1 MSKNVGIIIGSL
13 REGSYTRQI
22 ADNIIPMLPEGYT
35 AKEIAVGDL
44 DLYNEDLETDTP
56 PESWT
61 KFRNEMKDI
70 DAVLFFTPE
79 YNRTVPAT
87 IVNAIDVG
95 SRPYGSSI
103 WDGKPAAIVSASP
116 GAVSG
121 FGANHHLRQS
131 LVFVNMPTLAQ
142 PEVYLASVHEML
154 DDQGKIHNEST
165 LQFLQTFVTAFVDHV
180 ETNTKA

>member
-22 ADNIIPMLPEGYT
+22 AENIVPMLPEGYN
-35 AKEIAVGDL
+35 AKYIEIGDL

-61 KFRNEMKDI
+61 RFRNEMKDI
-70 DAVLFFTPE
+70 DSVIFFTPE

-95 SRPYGSSI
+95 SRPYGSGI
-103 WDGKPAAIVSASP
+103 WDGKPAAVVSTSP
-116 GAVSG
+116 GAISG

-142 PEVYLASVHEML
+142 PEVYLTGVNELL
-154 DDQGKIHNEST
+154 DNQGKIHNEST
-165 LQFLQTFVTAFVDHV
+165 LQFLQTFVDAFV
-180 ETNTKA
+180 EFAEKNSAS